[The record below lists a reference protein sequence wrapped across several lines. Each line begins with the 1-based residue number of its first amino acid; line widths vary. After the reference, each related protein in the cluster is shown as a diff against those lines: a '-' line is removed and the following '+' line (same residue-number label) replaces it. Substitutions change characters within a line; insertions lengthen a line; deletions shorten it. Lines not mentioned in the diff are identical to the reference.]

1 MLDETTLLDERAR
14 APESYRIAAKSI
26 DLGVA
31 LLLLQIDSVVAT
43 GLGIGYWL
51 IGDAFG
57 FGQSLGKKLLRLRTI
72 HPETYE
78 PCSLQ
83 GAALRNAHLALPLVF
98 LQFSLFFQII
108 GILIGLFAAAY
119 EIQLLY
125 RDEYGVR
132 LGDIL
137 AETEVIRLDAMEGE
151 TGRSRLRE
159 RRDLPESVV
168 TARK

>member
-1 MLDETTLLDERAR
+1 MLDESTILDERAR
-14 APESYRIAAKSI
+14 ASEPYRIAAKCI

-31 LLLLQIDSVVAT
+31 LLFIGLDNTVGVV
-43 GLGIGYWL
+43 LGIGYWL

-57 FGQSLGKKLLRLRTI
+57 WGQSLGKKLLRLRVI
-72 HPETYE
+72 HPETFE

-108 GILIGLFAAAY
+108 GVLLGLFAAAY
-119 EIQLLY
+119 EIQLLF
-125 RDEYGVR
+125 RDQYGVR

-137 AETEVIRLDAMEGE
+137 AETEVIRMDSYVGESERARAGKNVPASAAMA
-151 TGRSRLRE
+151 RE
-159 RRDLPESVV
+159 
-168 TARK
+168 KQ